1 MNPAAFRKGSSDDR
15 NPSARHR
22 DGSRWAN
29 LSAALKMETAGSVR
43 TRRSLPPG
51 GMQALQESM
60 KEKQTKAK
68 EHRERRQ
75 KLLGIEQRYIF
86 SLVSLLQC

>member
-1 MNPAAFRKGSSDDR
+1 MAA
-15 NPSARHR
+15 
-22 DGSRWAN
+22 
-29 LSAALKMETAGSVR
+29 R

-68 EHRERRQ
+68 EAREIRQ
-75 KLLGIEQRYIF
+75 KMIGLEHKAMLT
-86 SLVSLLQC
+86 LVSGTYLIRESLLLTCLVTCDI

>member
-1 MNPAAFRKGSSDDR
+1 MKIEA
-15 NPSARHR
+15 
-22 DGSRWAN
+22 
-29 LSAALKMETAGSVR
+29 AALAAR

-68 EHRERRQ
+68 ELREVRQ
-75 KLLGIEQRYIF
+75 KMIGFEHRYILT
-86 SLVSLLQC
+86 LVGMHIAVSNVLDVHVVGIGALCLYRT

>member
-1 MNPAAFRKGSSDDR
+1 MNPDRGSDKSSS
-15 NPSARHR
+15 NSHH
-22 DGSRWAN
+22 GSRWGN
-29 LSAALKMETAGSVR
+29 LSAALKMEASAVR

-68 EHRERRQ
+68 EAREMRQ
-75 KLLGIEQRYIF
+75 KIISIEQRYIF
-86 SLVSLLQC
+86 SLVS